1 MATKKAVPSVKK
13 STAKNSAKTTTTS
26 TVKAVV
32 ASRPSK
38 ALFSSPLKSM
48 PLAGLLVAE
57 FIGTFLFA
65 GAVITGQG
73 QPIVILFAL
82 AGIVLLVGALSGAY
96 LNPAL
101 TIGAWVTRK
110 ISGIKA
116 IGYIVAQVLGALAAL
131 GILHAFIGGA
141 AQPTTG
147 YAAASLYQAA
157 ALPAGKEWFVFF
169 SELIGTTILG
179 LAIATAVR
187 NKADKIVSA
196 FTAGLGIFVALLVAA
211 SAAAYVGGTAIINPA
226 VALSLNALKWSMW
239 PLAVYVLAPVIGGV
253 LGFLLHDLLNV
264 EGDKA

>member
-1 MATKKAVPSVKK
+1 MATKKAAPSVKK
-13 STAKNSAKTTTTS
+13 STAKKPTKTTKTS

-32 ASRPSK
+32 ATRPK
-38 ALFSSPLKSM
+38 MALFSSPLNSM
-48 PLAGLLVAE
+48 PLAGVLAAE
-57 FIGTFLFA
+57 FVGTFLFA
-65 GAVITGQG
+65 AAIIAGQG
-73 QPIVILFAL
+73 QPIIILFAL
-82 AGIVLLVGALSGAY
+82 AGIVLLIGALSGAY

-110 ISGIKA
+110 ISGVKA

-141 AQPTTG
+141 AAPATG
-147 YAAASLYQAA
+147 YAPAALYQAA
-157 ALPAGKEWFVFF
+157 AIPVGKEWFVFF
-169 SELIGTTILG
+169 SELLGTAILG

-187 NKADKIVSA
+187 NKADKLVSA
-196 FTAGLGIFVALLVAA
+196 FTAGLGIFVALLFAA
-211 SAAAYVGGTAIINPA
+211 SAASYVGATAIINPA
-226 VALSLNALKWSMW
+226 VALSLNALKWEMW